1 MNSVYQHLRKESK
14 SMVAKYSRLLEERA
28 INYNTNEVWKIGDVP
43 KTWRAKTEAK
53 VISDGY
59 YFAEDGTAY
68 PVTEE

>member
-1 MNSVYQHLRKESK
+1 
-14 SMVAKYSRLLEERA
+14 MVQKYSRLLEERD
-28 INYNTNEVWKIGDVP
+28 INYNTNEVWALQDVP

-68 PVTEE
+68 PVEE